1 MKRVV
6 NKYSNDSNKN
16 FILLIVVFLA
26 LFGLSSKLFFT
37 DYKDRLVQ
45 RSTSNFDLNINFLN
59 TFFDKNILNY
69 DSTIVESIDKNVD
82 LSLFKDI
89 SLIYNKYVFDK
100 SSLLSNTPGFDD
112 TSWQI
117 AEVAVDAKY
126 GFIKKIP
133 NSSLYEFIASTSFD
147 VDLPIVI
154 RYQVYK
160 KGQIRNFLTKL
171 EFKNLKIKKSLDSE
185 KFYKILNGLINVD
198 LRDRT
203 HEVIIDKQVIAVVT
217 YKLNN
222 YSLKQ
227 DLHDFITKLIIYTLI
242 MILPI
247 LFVVGFYHKYIFK
260 RYVKNPVVYLNKY
273 LDNIIGNKYTTIDKS
288 NFEGTEEIVELTK
301 KITKISSKIASL
313 TNELNINK
321 ETLELKVSTDTLTGL
336 PNKSI
341 FDFDVKNMFVS
352 LTKGYISIIKI
363 DDLTKL
369 SKDHDSGYINNFIE
383 HYVSSIK
390 NTVYKFSKSDIK
402 LYRFYGSQFAFV
414 AKNMNAQQLEKI
426 CDTIIKNLIKDMEGY
441 TIPDDMIQIACTS
454 FDLYGTIDSNIELA
468 NKSYE
473 LSKAKGPNSYNVVAE
488 EDIAKNYELLDNN
501 VKDIIDSGNFD
512 IKFVLETYSFDNPEE
527 VLIKEVSPILLDHNN
542 EKLLIGSFV
551 SVAQK
556 LELIDKFDKEVIQKA
571 VNFIEVNKVNYEL
584 AVNLSFAS
592 IVNEDF
598 ISWLDKLIEEKNDI
612 MNKIVFSITAYSA
625 YLNKRD
631 FERFIKHMSDVGGKV
646 LLKRYKTEEYPL
658 EKLNGLNLEYIRI
671 HKDYTSNF
679 TNDVVK
685 KHKVKNTLI
694 YGELNNIKVI
704 TDTVKLDLDYNLLDR
719 LGTYGTSR

>member
-1 MKRVV
+1 MKKIS

-16 FILLIVVFLA
+16 ILLLVLVFLA
-26 LFGLSSKLFFT
+26 LFSLSSKLFFN
-37 DYKDRLVQ
+37 DYKEKLVK
-45 RSTSNFDLNINFLN
+45 STTTNFNLNINFLN
-59 TFFDKNILNY
+59 TYFDKNILNY
-69 DSTIVESIDKNVD
+69 DETIVDSIDKNVD
-82 LSLFKDI
+82 LTLFKEI
-89 SLIYNKYVFDK
+89 TLTYEKYVFDK
-100 SSLLSNTPGFDD
+100 ESLLNNTISFDD
-112 TSWQI
+112 SSWNI

-126 GFIKKIP
+126 GYIEKIP
-133 NSSLYEFIASTSFD
+133 NTSLYQFIASNNFNA
-147 VDLPIVI
+147 DLPIVI
-154 RYQVYK
+154 RYQLYK
-160 KGQIRNFLTKL
+160 KGEIRNFLTKIK
-171 EFKNLKIKKSLDSE
+171 FKNLKIKKSLDAD
-185 KFYKILNGLINVD
+185 KFYKVLNGFINVD
-198 LRDRT
+198 LRDKT
-203 HEVIIDKQVIAVVT
+203 HIISVDKQVVALVT

-222 YSLKQ
+222 YNIKK

-242 MILPI
+242 MVLPI

-260 RYVKNPVVYLNKY
+260 RYVQNPVVYLNKY
-273 LDNIIGNKYTTIDKS
+273 LDNIIGNKYAAIDKS
-288 NFEGTEEIVELTK
+288 NFEGTDEIVELTK
-301 KITKISSKIASL
+301 KVTKISSKVASL

-341 FDFDVKNMFVS
+341 FDFDIKNMFVS

-414 AKNMNAQQLEKI
+414 TKNMSAQQLEQI
-426 CDTIIKNLIKDMEGY
+426 CTAIIKNLKVDMEGY
-441 TIPDDMIQIACTS
+441 TIPDDMIQIGCSS

-468 NKSYE
+468 NKSYDK
-473 LSKAKGPNSYNVVAE
+473 SKAKGPNSYNVVAE

-501 VKDIIDSGNFD
+501 VKDIIENANFD
-512 IKFVLETYSFDNPEE
+512 IKFVLDTYSFDNPEE
-527 VLIKEVSPILLDHNN
+527 VLMKEVSPILLDHNN
-542 EKLLIGSFV
+542 KKLLIGSFV

-556 LELIDKFDKEVIQKA
+556 LELIDKFDKLVIKKA
-571 VNFIEVNKVNYEL
+571 IDYVETNEIKYEL

-592 IVNEDF
+592 IINEEF
-598 ISWLDKLIEEKNDI
+598 ISWLDSLLIEKKEI
-612 MNKIVFSITAYSA
+612 MDKIVFSITAYSA

-631 FERFIKHMSDVGGKV
+631 FERFVNHMSDIGGKI

-658 EKLNGLNLEYIRI
+658 EKLNGLDLEYIRI